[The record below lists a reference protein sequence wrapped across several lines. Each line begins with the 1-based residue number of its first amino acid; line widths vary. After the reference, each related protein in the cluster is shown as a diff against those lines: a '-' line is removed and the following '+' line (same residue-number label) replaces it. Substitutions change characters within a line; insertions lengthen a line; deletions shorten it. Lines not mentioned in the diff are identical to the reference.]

1 MSGVAAPRARGRRGP
16 GLRRLSYATG
26 LYLAALA
33 LLAFCGLPLLWM
45 LYAAFKPPGDLF
57 TYPPRI
63 GGPYTLANFTR
74 ILTETSFA
82 IYLKNSI
89 VVAGVTVAVD
99 IVVAT
104 LGAYSLTR
112 FRYPGKEALA
122 NLTLFTYMFAP
133 IMIIIPI
140 YLLLKELELTN
151 SHLGMVLAY
160 TAISL
165 PFTLWLLRAFFQSLP
180 VDLEHAAWVD
190 GASRLQSLVHVV
202 VPMALP
208 GVIATSVFAF
218 VVVWNDYLFARVLLN
233 DRDLQTMP
241 VGLQDI
247 YESTIVDWGLLMSG
261 AVLVTVP
268 AVLFFLVVQRFL
280 IQGWGMGAVKG

>member
-1 MSGVAAPRARGRRGP
+1 MP
-16 GLRRLSYATG
+16 LRRLSYTAG
-26 LYLAALA
+26 LYAASAA

-45 LYAAFKPPGDLF
+45 LFTAFKPPGDLF
-57 TYPPRI
+57 AYPPRLA
-63 GGPYTLANFTR
+63 GPYTLGNFQR
-74 ILTETSFA
+74 LLTETSFA
-82 IYLKNSI
+82 VYLKNSV
-89 VVAGVTVAVD
+89 VVAGVTVLVD
-99 IVVAT
+99 IVIASF
-104 LGAYSLTR
+104 GAYSLTR
-112 FRYPGKEALA
+112 YRYPGKELLA
-122 NLTLFTYMFAP
+122 NVTLFTYMFAP

-151 SHLGMVLAY
+151 SHLGVVLAY

-190 GASRLQSLVHVV
+190 GAGRFRSLVHVV
-202 VPMALP
+202 IPLALP
-208 GVIATSVFAF
+208 GVIATAVFAF

-233 DRDLQTMP
+233 DRELQTMP

-247 YESTIVDWGLLMSG
+247 YESTIVDWGLLMAG

-268 AVLFFLVVQRFL
+268 AVLFFLIVQRFL

>member
-1 MSGVAAPRARGRRGP
+1 MSV
-16 GLRRLSYATG
+16 RRLSYAAS
-26 LYLAALA
+26 LYLGALA

-45 LYAAFKPPGDLF
+45 LYTAFKPPADLF
-57 TYPPRI
+57 AYPPRI
-63 GGPYTLANFTR
+63 AGPYTLGNFR
-74 ILTETSFA
+74 RLLSETGFA
-82 IYLKNSI
+82 VYLWNSV
-89 VVAGVTVAVD
+89 VVAGVTVLVD

-104 LGAYSLTR
+104 FGAYSLTR
-112 FRYPGKEALA
+112 YRYPGRELLA

-151 SHLGMVLAY
+151 SHAGIVLAY

-180 VDLEHAAWVD
+180 VELEHAAWVD
-190 GASRLQSLVHVV
+190 GASRIQSLVYIV

-233 DRDLQTMP
+233 DRALQTMP

-280 IQGWGMGAVKG
+280 IRGWGMGAVKG